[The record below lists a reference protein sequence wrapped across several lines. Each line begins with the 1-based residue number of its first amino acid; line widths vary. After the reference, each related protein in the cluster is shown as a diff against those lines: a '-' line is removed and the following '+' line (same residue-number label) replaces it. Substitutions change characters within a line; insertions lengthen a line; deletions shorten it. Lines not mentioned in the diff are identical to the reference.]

1 MRIIKPNFEIWEQ
14 EEGLEGIY
22 KQIEKCGRV
31 CYASD
36 PIEGK
41 AKDFVDRMVKLG
53 HGAMLEHGTVYLT
66 IRNYGDSMEDYDHNN
81 FEDKYIKNNYSKIKY
96 GERPQYSSWEE
107 KQKVFQAV
115 YITTNLRVLVQGD
128 YETWDEAQ
136 VNNFDKNWLDDLQ
149 YLCEST
155 KYHEKRVTVHFTTQ
169 IAITREFNRHRVN
182 SMAEQSTRYCD
193 YSGQGKK
200 FEEVGINLPS
210 WINPAIEEEIT
221 PDTFANYCKEIHNG
235 DDVLFS
241 DIDYWIF
248 ANLACEFSYQGLR
261 RLRWTPQQAR
271 VVLPLDTNTQ
281 LSHTAFVSDWEHF
294 FALRDDEQHAHP
306 DAFAL
311 ANPLHQEFRCR
322 GYIV

>member
-1 MRIIKPNFEIWEQ
+1 MKIIKPNFEIWEQ

-41 AKDFVDRMVKLG
+41 AKDFVLRIAKLG
-53 HGAMLEHGTVYLT
+53 HTAMLEHGS
-66 IRNYGDSMEDYDHNN
+66 IH
-81 FEDKYIKNNYSKIKY
+81 
-96 GERPQYSSWEE
+96 
-107 KQKVFQAV
+107 
-115 YITTNLRVLVQGD
+115 LVQNMQNMKEANREM
-128 YETWDEAQ
+128 YLQFKYAKFSPYSRFEVSEDEQ
-136 VNNFDKNWLDDLQ
+136 TTRISTNMRVICEQSPLLWEYIMEHDCLPEGLEFDKEPLAP
-149 YLCEST
+149 
-155 KYHEKRVTVHFTTQ
+155 RVTVHFTTQ

-210 WINPAIEEEIT
+210 WMDEYEVKSTLNAINSDDAQT
-221 PDTFANYCKEIHNG
+221 VVLHNYCDSISRGESGIF
-235 DDVLFS
+235 DA
-241 DIDYWIF
+241 IDYWLF
-248 ANLACEFSYQGLR
+248 ANLACEFSYQNLR
-261 RLRWTPQQAR
+261 RLGWTPQQAR

-306 DAFAL
+306 DAFVL

>member
-1 MRIIKPNFEIWEQ
+1 MRVIKPDFEIWEQ

-22 KQIEKCGRV
+22 KQIERCGRV

-41 AKDFVDRMVKLG
+41 AKDFVLRMAKLG
-53 HGAMLEHGTVYLT
+53 HTAMLEHGS
-66 IRNYGDSMEDYDHNN
+66 IH
-81 FEDKYIKNNYSKIKY
+81 
-96 GERPQYSSWEE
+96 
-107 KQKVFQAV
+107 
-115 YITTNLRVLVQGD
+115 LVQNLNIMKNANREMYLQFKYTKFSPYSRWELSD
-128 YETWDEAQ
+128 DEST
-136 VNNFDKNWLDDLQ
+136 VRVSTNMRVICEHSPLLWEYIMEHDCLPEGLEFDKEPLAP
-149 YLCEST
+149 
-155 KYHEKRVTVHFTTQ
+155 RVTVHFTTQ

-210 WINPAIEEEIT
+210 WINPAIAEEIT
-221 PDTFANYCKEIHNG
+221 PDTFTNYCKEIYNG
-235 DDVLFS
+235 DDILFS
-241 DIDYWIF
+241 NIDYWIF

-261 RLRWTPQQAR
+261 NKGWTPQQAR

-281 LSHTAFVSDWEHF
+281 LSHTAFVSDWKHF
-294 FALRDDEQHAHP
+294 FTLRDDEQHAHP